1 MRARLSQSAAYRRFL
16 SRGDLRRRRR
26 DRRTRRQQKPVPELV
41 KLTVEE
47 KRRMV
52 ERKDYIDAAVAYLA
66 NYKWCFFITLTFRET
81 QGAESIERAIK
92 RFVRFIHEN
101 VFGEIH
107 DVRDL
112 FGVRYFPAIERGSQ
126 GRLHAHLM
134 ICGGEI
140 LGELLAKARWEP
152 WAKWWRQNYGVWN
165 KIEEPRSQNDV
176 AAYCAKYMLKGEET
190 GFELCSTWADERDR
204 QKRNEA
210 PLIERKKIGVDVV
223 RSAELER
230 AAYRCEAPH
239 GTGPTS
245 KGAGKPCR
253 RCGLVSLCR
262 CWSGTSESGQV
273 LPSPESDA
281 GACESGAHRGDN
293 PAPLSPQMDL
303 RMQQQLVFG
312 VRQASASKTWRLSPR
327 CHRANRGPCA
337 CCECALRRGRRRDRL
352 VRRRHRYEIRNGS
365 RCATRSVG
373 VAVNAVCTVENNNS
387 VAGA

>member
-1 MRARLSQSAAYRRFL
+1 
-16 SRGDLRRRRR
+16 
-26 DRRTRRQQKPVPELV
+26 V

-52 ERKDYIDAAVAYLA
+52 ERKEYVDAAVAYLA

-140 LGELLAKARWEP
+140 LGEVLAKARWEP
-152 WAKWWRQNYGVWN
+152 WAKWWRRNYGVWN

-176 AAYCAKYMLKGEET
+176 AAYCTKYMLKGEET

-204 QKRNEA
+204 RKRNEA
-210 PLIERKKIGVDVV
+210 PLIEGRKIGVEVV

-230 AAYRCEAPH
+230 SAYRCEAPN

-262 CWSGTSESGQV
+262 CWSGTERSGQV
-273 LPSPESDA
+273 SGPESDA
-281 GACESGAHRGDN
+281 GACNTRESDRPGTSRPLIAGVRPVD
-293 PAPLSPQMDL
+293 APLSPPQL
-303 RMQQQLVFG
+303 ELAMQEQLALPLHVSANKTRLG
-312 VRQASASKTWRLSPR
+312 VPR
-327 CHRANRGPCA
+327 CHRTNRGPCG
-337 CCECALRRGRRRDRL
+337 CCECVLRRGRRRDRL
-352 VRRRHRYEIRNGS
+352 IRRRHRYEIRNGL
-365 RCATRSVG
+365 RCATRSVS
-373 VAVNAVCTVENNNS
+373 VAVNAVGNTLTS
-387 VAGA
+387 TVAGA